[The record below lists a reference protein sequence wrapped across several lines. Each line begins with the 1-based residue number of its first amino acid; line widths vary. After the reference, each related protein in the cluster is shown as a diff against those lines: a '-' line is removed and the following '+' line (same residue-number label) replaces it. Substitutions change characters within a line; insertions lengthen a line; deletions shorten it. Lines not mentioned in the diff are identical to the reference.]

1 MAGVRE
7 GCRKMMGKVGGTVRV
22 TAGHADLE
30 GHRSRFYLD
39 LPAEESLRLGGES
52 DQSLSVLSALG
63 YSCHNVVTC
72 LYVYSTCA
80 GPTGFVLHYPS
91 ASKGAWH
98 TVSVQILDK

>member
-1 MAGVRE
+1 
-7 GCRKMMGKVGGTVRV
+7 MMGKVGGTLSEWVMQ
-22 TAGHADLE
+22 TSEKAIGAGSTWFCQQRRHEAWE
-30 GHRSRFYLD
+30 
-39 LPAEESLRLGGES
+39 ES

-80 GPTGFVLHYPS
+80 GPTGFVLQPS

-98 TVSVQILDK
+98 PVSVQILVK